1 MDNDKLTLEM
11 NIKFLKEKKE
21 EYTAEINEAKSENLS
36 KDNYLQDLKA
46 ENNVLKD
53 EIKNITNY
61 DNSLRGNRGLTDA
74 DLRLLDRR

>member
-11 NIKFLKEKKE
+11 KIKFLKEKKE
-21 EYTAEINEAKSENLS
+21 AYTAEISEAKSENLS

-61 DNSLRGNRGLTDA
+61 DNSLRGNRGLTEA

>member
-11 NIKFLKEKKE
+11 KIKFLKEKKE
-21 EYTAEINEAKSENLS
+21 AYTAEINEAKSENLS

>member
-46 ENNVLKD
+46 ENNALKD
-53 EIKNITNY
+53 EIKNVTTY
-61 DNSLRGNRGLTDA
+61 DNSLRGNKGLTDA